1 MAKMSFIFTFFLVS
15 LLFFSLSLP
24 SSAHDHHH
32 RAATLVPHS
41 RVLLHEEGRLL
52 SSAEPR
58 KLKIFMKKR
67 SSGTGTGIA
76 TRARGKTALAFRTS
90 QISSFHFGSVFACSL
105 LLGFLVL

>member
-15 LLFFSLSLP
+15 LIFFSLCLP

-67 SSGTGTGIA
+67 SSGTVTVIA
-76 TRARGKTALAFRTS
+76 TRARGKTSSAFRTS